1 MARVGSYLDP
11 TFVKQGL
18 YFLTFLGCQN
28 GDFNAFFWVFFSGKC
43 MKISKTSNFLKFFKL
58 KFYHQK

>member
-28 GDFNAFFWVFFSGKC
+28 GDFNGFFLGFF
-43 MKISKTSNFLKFFKL
+43 
-58 KFYHQK
+58 